1 MEMFT
6 NEIYSIIK
14 PLQYIRINDFY
25 ASHLFYFRSQKTH
38 TSPNSDAYLYI
49 PKQMQA
55 MQTTIAIHSSL
66 HDIQY
71 MFAMIEWLNLNI
83 HTILSTILNP
93 WIDCNVIADGAIWW
107 IGATL
112 ETAMEKQWSPLLA
125 TLLSHAFQTFN
136 IKWENG
142 QVKYFGIKGFDM

>member
-1 MEMFT
+1 MFT

-66 HDIQY
+66 HDIQH

-107 IGATL
+107 IGATP
-112 ETAMEKQWSPLLA
+112 EAAMEKQWSPLQGNLA
-125 TLLSHAFQTFN
+125 FSCVSDFQYQMGE
-136 IKWENG
+136 WPS
-142 QVKYFGIKGFDM
+142 QVFWD

>member
-1 MEMFT
+1 MQRFT

-25 ASHLFYFRSQKTH
+25 ASHLFYFRSKKTH

-55 MQTTIAIHSSL
+55 MQTTIAIHYSL

-83 HTILSTILNP
+83 HTILSTVVKPMDWLQCHCGWCHMVNWCYTWDNHGKTMIS
-93 WIDCNVIADGAIWW
+93 
-107 IGATL
+107 
-112 ETAMEKQWSPLLA
+112 SPGNLA
-125 TLLSHAFQTFN
+125 FSCVSDFQYQMGE
-136 IKWENG
+136 WPS
-142 QVKYFGIKGFDM
+142 QVFWD